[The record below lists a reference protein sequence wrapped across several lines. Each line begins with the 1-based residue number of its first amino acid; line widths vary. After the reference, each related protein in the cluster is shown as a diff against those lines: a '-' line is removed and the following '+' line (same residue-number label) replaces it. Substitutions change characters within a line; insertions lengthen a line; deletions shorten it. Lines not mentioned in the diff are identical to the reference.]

1 MIGEVEFLRK
11 IQRILEEGDFVA
23 TDKYALL
30 QSLADISIE
39 SEPDG
44 NGELPVPLQRIG
56 EKFVEYYW
64 RQARPYRAGAVL
76 KQNTG
81 RQAAVINR
89 VMEAHG
95 RYEVSL
101 STAKRD
107 TASWSALTRDVA
119 GTVKKMPLWKL
130 QWVGDQEDEFLYRKG
145 RFDGRTII
153 LEPGIAA
160 CFRNF
165 YGFIVTLVRSAWIEQ
180 ILKIRSNR
188 DLLGEQGDLAEFLFG
203 TQRQPLGEYRRIL
216 RDHQQAR
223 CFYCHK
229 PVRGEGVLDHFIPW
243 VRYPIDLGHNFVF
256 ADGHCNAS
264 KRDHLAATDHLAHWR
279 EQNVDAGTDLEQR
292 FEHAQLHHDRERSL
306 QICSW
311 AYEQAELGESRVWVG
326 GNHFTTLRADWRR
339 LLAA

>member
-23 TDKYALL
+23 TYKYALL

-44 NGELPVPLQRIG
+44 NGELVVPLERIG

-64 RQARPYRAGAVL
+64 RQARPYRADTVL

-95 RYEVSL
+95 RYDVSL

-107 TASWSALTRDVA
+107 SASWSSLTRRVA
-119 GTVKKMPLWKL
+119 GTVRTMPLWKL
-130 QWVGDQEDEFLYRKG
+130 QWVGDQNDEFLYRRD
-145 RFDGRTII
+145 RFDGRTIV
-153 LEPGIAA
+153 LEPGVAR

-188 DLLGEQGDLAEFLFG
+188 ELLGEQGDLAEFLFG
-203 TQRQPLGEYRRIL
+203 TQRQPLREYRRIL

-223 CFYCHK
+223 CFYCEK

-256 ADGHCNAS
+256 ADGQCNAS
-264 KRDHLAATDHLAHWR
+264 KRDHLAAADHLAHWR
-279 EQNVDAGTDLEQR
+279 EQNVKAGAGLAQHFEDTGLHYDL
-292 FEHAQLHHDRERSL
+292 ARSL

-311 AYEQAELGESRVWVG
+311 AYEQAELGESRVWVA
-326 GNHFTTLRADWRR
+326 GNQFTALTADWRR

>member
-23 TDKYALL
+23 TYKYALL

-44 NGELPVPLQRIG
+44 KGELVVPLQRI
-56 EKFVEYYW
+56 
-64 RQARPYRAGAVL
+64 
-76 KQNTG
+76 
-81 RQAAVINR
+81 
-89 VMEAHG
+89 
-95 RYEVSL
+95 
-101 STAKRD
+101 
-107 TASWSALTRDVA
+107 
-119 GTVKKMPLWKL
+119 
-130 QWVGDQEDEFLYRKG
+130 
-145 RFDGRTII
+145 
-153 LEPGIAA
+153 
-160 CFRNF
+160 
-165 YGFIVTLVRSAWIEQ
+165 
-180 ILKIRSNR
+180 
-188 DLLGEQGDLAEFLFG
+188 
-203 TQRQPLGEYRRIL
+203 GEYRRIL

-279 EQNVDAGTDLEQR
+279 EQNVDAGMILELR
-292 FEHAQLHHDRERSL
+292 FEAARLHHDRERSL
-306 QICSW
+306 QICGW

-326 GNHFTTLRADWRR
+326 GKHFTALDRDWRR